1 MANEKQYSEF
11 ARKVLKGMQIAHEKM
26 LNEKALRGESIVVA
40 DDEGNIK
47 HVPAKILLE
56 KGTHLA
62 RMQQASPTLSIA

>member
-1 MANEKQYSEF
+1 
-11 ARKVLKGMQIAHEKM
+11 MQIAHEKM

-56 KGTHLA
+56 KGTHLE
-62 RMQQASPTLSIA
+62 QS

>member
-56 KGTHLA
+56 KGTHLE
-62 RMQQASPTLSIA
+62 QS